1 METDTSWLSSLY
13 RSYLAHPC
21 VCTDHR
27 KLAPGEGFVALK
39 GSRVDGNTFVGEALR
54 LGAAWVLCE
63 NQEFADHPKVWTC
76 SDAVLALQQLASR
89 HRQNFKGKV
98 LCVAGSNGKTTT
110 KELLYACFSE
120 AFRTECTQGN
130 FNNHLGVPLSLLS
143 FSTDTEW
150 YLVEIGANHEG
161 ETAFLA
167 DLAKPDVG
175 LVTNNGKD
183 HLEGFGDEA
192 GVRKANAELYAWLA
206 NHGGIALV
214 PDFHADLMEDTA
226 HQARWVYG
234 WESSSDLQGKALE
247 QGHRPGLQLQGWEE
261 PVWSQLAGTFNA
273 ENMMHAAAAAVWAGA
288 SMDAVRKGLE
298 QYKPALMRSQW
309 IASQGWKILL
319 DAYNAN
325 PSSMEKAVDS
335 FLQHASAPY
344 GFLLADMLE
353 LGSFSEEEHRRI
365 AEKLS
370 KSGAEKMV
378 LIGAEWEKCR
388 EVLPEALYFSTTQE
402 AIEKLNPE
410 ALRPLE
416 WLVKGSRGF
425 ALEKL
430 LKAWGVF

>member
-1 METDTSWLSSLY
+1 
-13 RSYLAHPC
+13 
-21 VCTDHR
+21 
-27 KLAPGEGFVALK
+27 
-39 GSRVDGNTFVGEALR
+39 
-54 LGAAWVLCE
+54 
-63 NQEFADHPKVWTC
+63 
-76 SDAVLALQQLASR
+76 
-89 HRQNFKGKV
+89 
-98 LCVAGSNGKTTT
+98 
-110 KELLYACFSE
+110 
-120 AFRTECTQGN
+120 
-130 FNNHLGVPLSLLS
+130 
-143 FSTDTEW
+143 
-150 YLVEIGANHEG
+150 
-161 ETAFLA
+161 
-167 DLAKPDVG
+167 
-175 LVTNNGKD
+175 
-183 HLEGFGDEA
+183 
-192 GVRKANAELYAWLA
+192 
-206 NHGGIALV
+206 
-214 PDFHADLMEDTA
+214 
-226 HQARWVYG
+226 
-234 WESSSDLQGKALE
+234 
-247 QGHRPGLQLQGWEE
+247 
-261 PVWSQLAGTFNA
+261 
-273 ENMMHAAAAAVWAGA
+273 MHAAAAAVWAGA